1 MGKASAKTDG
11 GTSNYGSQTGPNQQ
25 TQDYLNQIQAPAK
38 QAGTAGPSP
47 LVGGAAGYG
56 TSQQTAGQTGLNALS
71 GDPNAVSQ
79 LMNPYMKQ
87 VVDATQASY
96 AKTGTQAVNS
106 VDANAT
112 SMGAFGGSRN
122 GVAQGVASANNTLND
137 NRQIAGLLG
146 SGYSQAMGQASTL
159 AQNGAQGAYNNAN
172 LGLQGVGSPS
182 QWNMNM
188 LKQ

>member
-1 MGKASAKTDG
+1 MGKATADTHATQS
-11 GTSNYGSQTGPNQQ
+11 SYGSQSGPNAQ
-25 TQDYLNQIQAPAK
+25 TQAYLDQIQAAAK

-79 LMNPYMKQ
+79 LMNPYINQ
-87 VVDATQASY
+87 VVGATQASY

-112 SMGAFGGSRN
+112 QMGAFGGSRN
-122 GVAQGVASANNTLND
+122 SVAQGVASANNTLNE
-137 NRQIAGLLG
+137 NQQTAGLW
-146 SGYSQAMGQASTL
+146 AVVTRRRWDRPRR
-159 AQNGAQGAYNNAN
+159 
-172 LGLQGVGSPS
+172 SPTPARTAPT
-182 QWNMNM
+182 
-188 LKQ
+188 